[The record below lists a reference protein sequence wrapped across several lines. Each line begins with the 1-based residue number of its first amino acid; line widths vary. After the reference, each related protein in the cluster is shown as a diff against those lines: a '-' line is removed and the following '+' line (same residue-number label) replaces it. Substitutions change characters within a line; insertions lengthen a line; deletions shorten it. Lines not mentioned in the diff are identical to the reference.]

1 MSGTN
6 RQERNWGT
14 HSMSRTNF
22 NRKSMLSER
31 GMFLINYEPPLLLMP
46 KYMVLRL
53 NAFIA

>member
-1 MSGTN
+1 
-6 RQERNWGT
+6 
-14 HSMSRTNF
+14 MSRTNF